1 MEEKKN
7 KSLIIIIV
15 ILVIL
20 LSCSVGYIVYDNF
33 IKEDEVTENNDNQ
46 NNGGNNEEE
55 NDELSEL
62 GLELFEKILSLRD
75 GYNELLFVPLN
86 GTLTYDNINKGVVIE
101 YFLEESDKHYNES
114 YNRDE
119 CLEQIIDDG
128 EIPENNEYLDTCYNY
143 YVDKNTFD
151 NLYYEMF
158 GTDKVINYSNIYLT
172 CGIIEER
179 NNGVYT
185 YDISGCGG
193 ASGGIPYIRY
203 SYSKLNGDNLE
214 IYFDYIFIQGAT
226 EIENNTN
233 ELFENNNIY
242 EYRATF
248 KKDANDNY
256 YWYSTELI

>member
-1 MEEKKN
+1 
-7 KSLIIIIV
+7 
-15 ILVIL
+15 
-20 LSCSVGYIVYDNF
+20 
-33 IKEDEVTENNDNQ
+33 
-46 NNGGNNEEE
+46 
-55 NDELSEL
+55 
-62 GLELFEKILSLRD
+62 
-75 GYNELLFVPLN
+75 
-86 GTLTYDNINKGVVIE
+86 
-101 YFLEESDKHYNES
+101 
-114 YNRDE
+114 
-119 CLEQIIDDG
+119 
-128 EIPENNEYLDTCYNY
+128 
-143 YVDKNTFD
+143 
-151 NLYYEMF
+151 MF

-248 KKDANDNY
+248 KKDTNDNY